1 VGSGTRRRPI
11 GRDYAAAKDAAFDKL
26 RRGKVGRKEKVG
38 RRIEKAAGKRSKK
51 NYYHGTPRKITEK
64 NLCYS
69 VKISGEK

>member
-1 VGSGTRRRPI
+1 MRNAEVGIKRHGAENRGLSKRKWEG
-11 GRDYAAAKDAAFDKL
+11 GLKKQLGKDQ
-26 RRGKVGRKEKVG
+26 
-38 RRIEKAAGKRSKK
+38 K